1 MLSSLN
7 VITREINECYGPD
20 LSALPG
26 SCNGHAEASLKSCE
40 ISQIMS
46 NPFGKRDGQTWF
58 DLSKH
63 LHLQV

>member
-26 SCNGHAEASLKSCE
+26 SCNGHAKASLESCE
-40 ISQIMS
+40 IPHIMS
-46 NPFGKRDGQTWF
+46 NSFGKHDGQTCG
-58 DLSKH
+58 
-63 LHLQV
+63 Q